1 MKNKK
6 CKVVLLILC
15 LSLSI
20 LFGCTND
27 SKERDNSDTNTENTD
42 SVDNTENPVNKL
54 KDNDAS
60 KEDSTNISGPIVM
73 KVSEAF
79 DLPEKR
85 VWYKVYDYPTAYNSE
100 VGSIYIVE
108 NGYVDVYDLPFGT
121 KMEELDG
128 LTVDDIE
135 KQFALLNKHEK
146 ITYEYSRDDTGN
158 NVEWE
163 EVIFS
168 SEPHISDR
176 INYFA
181 SEPCTVLSKEYVGFG
196 DRESGGYLITENN
209 FGAEVQFVYNDI
221 TDDNLEEY

>member
-1 MKNKK
+1 METMMKNKK

-85 VWYKVYDYPTAYNSE
+85 VWNSCMRSWWHCVCMSPE
-100 VGSIYIVE
+100 LLFCALQME
-108 NGYVDVYDLPFGT
+108 KNGIR
-121 KMEELDG
+121 K
-128 LTVDDIE
+128 I
-135 KQFALLNKHEK
+135 LL
-146 ITYEYSRDDTGN
+146 
-158 NVEWE
+158 
-163 EVIFS
+163 
-168 SEPHISDR
+168 
-176 INYFA
+176 
-181 SEPCTVLSKEYVGFG
+181 
-196 DRESGGYLITENN
+196 
-209 FGAEVQFVYNDI
+209 
-221 TDDNLEEY
+221 

>member
-15 LSLSI
+15 LSFST
-20 LFGCTND
+20 LFGCAND
-27 SKERDNSDTNTENTD
+27 SKERDNSE
-42 SVDNTENPVNKL
+42 DN
-54 KDNDAS
+54 
-60 KEDSTNISGPIVM
+60 TNISGPIVM

-85 VWYKVYDYPTAYNSE
+85 VWYEVYDYPTTYNSE

-108 NGYVDVYDLPFGT
+108 NGYVDVYDLRIVNRFGK

-135 KQFALLNKHEK
+135 KQFYLSNKHEK

-158 NVEWE
+158 KVEWE
-163 EVIFS
+163 NVIFS
-168 SEPHISDR
+168 SVPHISQR

-181 SEPCTVLSKEYVGFG
+181 SEPCTVLSKEYIGFG